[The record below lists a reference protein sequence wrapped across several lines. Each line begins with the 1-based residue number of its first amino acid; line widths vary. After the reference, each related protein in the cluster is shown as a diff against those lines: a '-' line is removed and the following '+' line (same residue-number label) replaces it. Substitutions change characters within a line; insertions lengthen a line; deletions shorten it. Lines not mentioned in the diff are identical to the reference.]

1 MEFFNSKMRFINILI
16 IIVLLIT
23 KLNGEV
29 IKLNKKYDI
38 KPNS

>member
-1 MEFFNSKMRFINILI
+1 MEFINSKMRFINILI

-23 KLNGEV
+23 KLNGKV